1 MNNVINLNMEELTK
15 VQTYTITTK
24 DGKPL
29 TLKGELAKNVS
40 ALDGLGKMTDKASLY
55 KAIFITRIMHME
67 SDDFKKSYSVKDG
80 ETFITKY
87 LGYSKKTIG
96 LYKDTIDMFFTSD
109 GDVKNP
115 VLENYNLAQLQELTK
130 YIRNDME
137 KYDYILEE
145 ALDDLYSVCSAEFPF
160 TMSSKNMRK
169 AIDEYFT
176 TVEEP
181 TGSNEEST
189 GSNEEST
196 GSNEES
202 TGSNEESTGSNE
214 ESSKTVPLTLDMML
228 AKAKTV
234 LVRCSNA
241 REMFDAYGHYTGDE
255 IENHFRDTLDFV
267 IGLLTIENK

>member
-1 MNNVINLNMEELTK
+1 MEELTK

-130 YIRNDME
+130 YIRNTME
-137 KYDYILEE
+137 KYDCDLDK

-181 TGSNEEST
+181 TGNNEEST
-189 GSNEEST
+189 GNNEEST
-196 GSNEES
+196 GNNEES
-202 TGSNEESTGSNE
+202 TGNNEESTGNND
-214 ESSKTVPLTLDMML
+214 ESTGNAPQAPTLDMML

-241 REMFDAYGHYTGDE
+241 REMFDADGHYTGDD